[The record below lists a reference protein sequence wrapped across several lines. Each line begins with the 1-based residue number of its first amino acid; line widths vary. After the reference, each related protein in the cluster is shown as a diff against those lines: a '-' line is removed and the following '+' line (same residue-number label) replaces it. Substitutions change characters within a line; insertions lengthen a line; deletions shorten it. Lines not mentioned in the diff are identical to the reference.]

1 METFG
6 CPVYI
11 NPKIHYLSQFLPVFV
26 DVETDEQDNF
36 VGIGLTQN
44 GHDLYYLT
52 DPHSLQ
58 LLGNYRLIGHN
69 LKFDAHMLRK
79 WGVDLTPENLV
90 DDTMLMSYSI
100 YGSSKSHSLKSLA
113 KELLDMEWKSYQEMV
128 TKTEE
133 VVSYQKYE
141 TWLDEQGK
149 RKRKKLDEPKKV
161 IKLKKTK
168 VTLDK
173 QPVGDVAKYCCTD
186 VLATYRLTSY
196 FQSQNIDRTTLQI
209 YKDIELPTMQAIYA
223 MENRGINL
231 DVAKLQQLDK
241 KVEDRIAVILEKCK
255 EYAGDI
261 NIGSSK
267 QLAPVLEEMGFWLP
281 TTQKGNKSVKKAV
294 LEMYKTNPFVNMLL
308 EHSVL
313 KKLNTSFTKPL
324 SELRTLPRVYP
335 TFNQVRS
342 HEEEQVGI
350 STGRLSCSNPNLQ
363 QIPRRSDIAKE
374 VRQLFI
380 PDEGKV
386 LVVADFSQVEPRV
399 LAHLSKDWYLQDVFK
414 TGKDMY
420 RALIKGTPWE
430 SKTDGRDIGKT
441 FYLALSYGAQAK
453 KLAKVFKV
461 TVEEAQ
467 RLMQQCWDNIPQV
480 KEWQMKTIAKA
491 RQTGYVNTLHG
502 RKRFLPELH
511 ADDFFTRSSAERKAI
526 NTPVQGTAAD
536 IMKLTMVALHKAG
549 YPIQLVVHDEII
561 LSVDK
566 EDVEMVMDDIKHIME
581 TIVELD
587 VPLKVDIHSGRN
599 WNDAKE

>member
-587 VPLKVDIHSGRN
+587 VPLKVDILSGKD
-599 WNDAKE
+599 WNDAK